1 MISYTGVETINRTLS
16 VGEWSTQIRFKYVW
30 HPFKKIPTTCEWRLT
45 NASPMSGKLF
55 WQWFTVLQYTLN
67 EIMISQN
74 DFLKLIFAKLDEII
88 LFITTKNSGIFIE
101 CKWNFHVSAD
111 HMISA
116 YFKFKSRNVF

>member
-1 MISYTGVETINRTLS
+1 
-16 VGEWSTQIRFKYVW
+16 
-30 HPFKKIPTTCEWRLT
+30 
-45 NASPMSGKLF
+45 MSGKLF

-74 DFLKLIFAKLDEII
+74 DFLKWIFAKLDEII

-101 CKWNFHVSAD
+101 CKWKFNVSAD

-116 YFKFKSRNVF
+116 YFKFIT